1 MFKPTIF
8 REYDIRGAADV
19 ELLDDDVVQLGR
31 AFGTYLQRHQGKRIS
46 LGRDTRL
53 SSPRLRDALM
63 RGLKASGCDVIDIGV
78 VPTPVLYYSVFHL
91 KTDGAVMITGSHNPS
106 EFNGFKTVCGAST
119 IHGAAIQEI
128 RRMIDSGDLAT
139 GEGTESTA
147 DVVTPYVAEVSA
159 QFLFPR
165 RIRVVFDAGNGTG
178 GPVMHRILER
188 LNVDATEMF
197 FEMDGRFPNHHPD
210 PTVPENLQALVEKV
224 RESKADLGI
233 AFDGDT
239 DRIGAVDDRGSIV
252 WGDQLMIIYGREILT
267 RKPGATFIGE
277 VKCSQLMY
285 DDLKAR
291 GGNPVMWKT
300 GHSLIKAK
308 MKETHAE
315 LAGEMSGHIFF
326 ADRWYGF
333 DDALYSACRLMEIVA
348 DSGRPLSHLLAD
360 LPATVVTPEIRF
372 ECPDELK
379 FAVVSQAIAVL
390 RARHQTED
398 VDGVRVLFPHG
409 WGLVR
414 ASNTQPVLVMRFE
427 ATTPELLQ
435 EYRREIEDVV
445 EAAKLHAQSASI
457 ERLNDKMRGVWWG
470 RRFHLPIR
478 AQLGT
483 TFQSTNFAN
492 RPFPS
497 VPPEAGSNQ
506 RRIPRPRSS
515 SARSEN
521 SGTGDKKLARSEAGC
536 RAAGRRQGVPCR
548 WSTARHET
556 APYRLDRVCW
566 QGSSAFA

>member
-8 REYDIRGAADV
+8 REYDIRGAADI
-19 ELLDDDVVQLGR
+19 ELLDPDVEHLGR
-31 AFGTYLQRHQGKRIS
+31 AFGTYMQRHQGKRIS

-63 RGLKASGCDVIDIGV
+63 RGLVASGCDVIDLGV
-78 VPTPVLYYSVFHL
+78 VPTPVLYFSVFHL

-106 EFNGFKTVCGAST
+106 EFNGFKTVCGDST
-119 IHGAAIQEI
+119 IHGEAIQEI
-128 RRMIDSGDLAT
+128 RRMIETGDLAS
-139 GEGTESTA
+139 GEGAETTA
-147 DVVTPYVAEVSA
+147 DAVTPYVAEVSA
-159 QFLFPR
+159 QFHFPR

-178 GPVMHRILER
+178 GPVMHRILEN
-188 LNVDATEMF
+188 LNVDATEMY
-197 FEMDGRFPNHHPD
+197 FEMDGNFPNHHPD
-210 PTVPENLQALVEKV
+210 PTVPENLQALIDKV
-224 RESKADLGI
+224 RDSKADLGI

-239 DRIGAVDDRGSIV
+239 DRIGAVDDRGTII
-252 WGDQLMIIYGREILT
+252 WGDQLMIVYGREILT

-291 GGNPVMWKT
+291 GGNPIMWKT

-348 DSGRPLSHLLAD
+348 NSGQPLSHQLAD
-360 LPATVVTPEIRF
+360 LPSTVVTPEIRF
-372 ECPDELK
+372 DCPDELK
-379 FAVVSQAIAVL
+379 FAVVSEAIAVL
-390 RARHQTED
+390 RARHKTED

-445 EAAKLHAQSASI
+445 EAAKLHAQSVA
-457 ERLNDKMRGVWWG
+457 
-470 RRFHLPIR
+470 
-478 AQLGT
+478 
-483 TFQSTNFAN
+483 
-492 RPFPS
+492 
-497 VPPEAGSNQ
+497 
-506 RRIPRPRSS
+506 
-515 SARSEN
+515 
-521 SGTGDKKLARSEAGC
+521 
-536 RAAGRRQGVPCR
+536 
-548 WSTARHET
+548 
-556 APYRLDRVCW
+556 
-566 QGSSAFA
+566 

>member
-8 REYDIRGAADV
+8 REYDIRGASDA
-19 ELLDDDVVQLGR
+19 ELLDPDVAQLGR
-31 AFGTYLQRHQGKRIS
+31 AFGTYLRRHAGKRIS
-46 LGRDTRL
+46 LGRDNRL
-53 SSPRLRDALM
+53 SSPRLRDALL
-63 RGLKASGCDVIDIGV
+63 RGLVASGCDVIDLGV
-78 VPTPVLYYSVFHL
+78 VPTPVLYYSVCHL
-91 KTDGAVMITGSHNPS
+91 KTDGAVMITGSHNPP
-106 EFNGFKTVCGAST
+106 EFNGFKVVCGAST

-128 RRMIDSGDLAT
+128 RRMIDTGDLAT
-139 GEGTESTA
+139 GEGAQTTA
-147 DVVTPYVAEVSA
+147 DVVTPYVREVSA
-159 QFLFPR
+159 QFHFPR

-178 GPVMHRILER
+178 GPVMHRILEN
-188 LNVDATEMF
+188 LNVDTTEMF

-210 PTVPENLQALVEKV
+210 PTMPANLQALIEKV

-239 DRIGAVDDRGSIV
+239 DRIGAVDDRGAIV

-291 GGNPVMWKT
+291 GGNPIMWKT

-348 DSGRPLSHLLAD
+348 DSGQPLSHQLAD

-372 ECPDELK
+372 DCPDELK
-379 FAVVSQAIAVL
+379 FAVVGEAIAVL
-390 RARHQTED
+390 RARHRTED

-427 ATTPELLQ
+427 ATTAELLE
-435 EYRREIEDVV
+435 EYRREIETVV
-445 EAAKLHAQSASI
+445 EAAKQHAQ
-457 ERLNDKMRGVWWG
+457 
-470 RRFHLPIR
+470 
-478 AQLGT
+478 
-483 TFQSTNFAN
+483 
-492 RPFPS
+492 
-497 VPPEAGSNQ
+497 
-506 RRIPRPRSS
+506 
-515 SARSEN
+515 
-521 SGTGDKKLARSEAGC
+521 
-536 RAAGRRQGVPCR
+536 
-548 WSTARHET
+548 
-556 APYRLDRVCW
+556 RV
-566 QGSSAFA
+566 A